1 MIARSHL
8 LAAAVGLGLMFG
20 PSLGESQAGA
30 QTVQPMWTMPHG
42 QNGQMGGPLLVQA
55 RVLPVRQLIAIVQS
69 QRGGAFVDVVGG
81 LEQRGD
87 RAFYVFRWRYPNGVE
102 ENLRVD
108 ASTGQVVG

>member
-1 MIARSHL
+1 MNPRSHL
-8 LAAAVGLGLMFG
+8 LAAVVGLGLMFV
-20 PSLGESQAGA
+20 PSIGEHTAGA
-30 QTVQPMWTMPHG
+30 QTLQPMWTMP
-42 QNGQMGGPLLVQA
+42 QNQGGPMNVQA
-55 RVLPVRQLIAIVQS
+55 RVLPVRQLIAMVQS
-69 QRGGAFVDVVGG
+69 QRGGSFVDVVGG

>member
-8 LAAAVGLGLMFG
+8 AAAIVGLGLMFV
-20 PSLGESQAGA
+20 PSIGESTAGA
-30 QTVQPMWTMPHG
+30 QTLQPMWTMP
-42 QNGQMGGPLLVQA
+42 NGQSGPINVQA
-55 RVLPVRQLIAIVQS
+55 RVLPVRQLIAMVQG
-69 QRGGAFVDVVGG
+69 QRGGSFVDVVGG

-87 RAFYVFRWRYPNGVE
+87 RAFYIFRWRYPNGVE

>member
-1 MIARSHL
+1 MITRTHL
-8 LAAAVGLGLMFG
+8 LAAVIGLGLMFG

-30 QTVQPMWTMPHG
+30 QTIQPMWTMP
-42 QNGQMGGPLLVQA
+42 NGQGPMQVQS
-55 RVLPVRQLIAIVQS
+55 RVLPVRQLISIVQS
-69 QRGGAFVDVVGG
+69 QRGGSFVDVVGG

-87 RAFYVFRWRYPNGVE
+87 RAFYIFRWRYPNGVE